1 MVGVVLAFLVCFGV
15 GLTAAANWLPDLA
28 AGRVGGMAF
37 VTVCALLG
45 AALGMVGLH
54 TYSLISELR
63 HATSGAS
70 EPEIL
75 AAILRNILL
84 DAGTLL
90 GLAGIVY
97 LLAPGEEGP
106 AAETLI
112 DDVDEEPSS
121 NRGLAISAV
130 L

>member
-1 MVGVVLAFLVCFGV
+1 MVGVVLVFLVCFGV
-15 GLTAAANWLPDLA
+15 GLTAAASWLPHLA

-37 VTVCALLG
+37 VTVCVLLG

-63 HATSGAS
+63 HATSGTS

-84 DAGTLL
+84 EAGTLL

-97 LLAPGEEGP
+97 LLAPPGEEGSAVNP
-106 AAETLI
+106 PI
-112 DDVDEEPSS
+112 DDV
-121 NRGLAISAV
+121 G
-130 L
+130 